1 LTAIRALGGE
11 PPKKQNRYFG
21 PGELIKLI
29 GEAERAGLKTPRDV
43 AHYVMETKQLDTND
57 KSLVRRIRWGVTD
70 CRKRMAAR
78 GA

>member
-1 LTAIRALGGE
+1 MSAPREI
-11 PPKKQNRYFG
+11 
-21 PGELIKLI
+21 
-29 GEAERAGLKTPRDV
+29 AGYIMK
-43 AHYVMETKQLDTND
+43 AKGLDQTD